1 MAAEDDLDA
10 LLEATPL
17 QLDEQTEELDLD
29 ALLDELTVS
38 DAAAAAAA
46 ANGTAAPTKSRS
58 KSKRGKKGKGKGKA
72 SAAFVSSKKQLV
84 GLAAGEPPS
93 FLDADGTALWREVMA
108 TPEPCAAA
116 KQPPFSRAYRSF
128 TIKGEGV
135 NVFVGS
141 AVDAAG
147 AAAKTADA
155 EKSSSSSN
163 SVDEHGRAGA
173 ALEKKAAKRLYQTTL
188 GNAVAAA
195 GTIEPTM
202 SSAANVAMKSRLTNL
217 YLRQLAQDLKN
228 TVKSSSDFDAE
239 RFPAIAAK
247 IMV

>member
-10 LLEATPL
+10 LLDATPL

-46 ANGTAAPTKSRS
+46 ANGTAAPAKS
-58 KSKRGKKGKGKGKA
+58 KSKNKKGKGKKSKGKA

-93 FLDADGTALWREVMA
+93 FLDAEGTALWQEVMA

-147 AAAKTADA
+147 AAAKTADV
-155 EKSSSSSN
+155 EKSTSSN